1 MDFLVSLSFSRW
13 VVRLEMEPARLLKVE
28 AGGAVTADGAGVVG
42 VEGWMCWSWRFL
54 WNSVMWQSSGVTEMR
69 GGSLSFAAAHRKKIT
84 LLQDCMEAGVV
95 EVVLGRSGPEA
106 CLRHFLTGA
115 FGLRR
120 GEALEL
126 KRRDPNQD
134 AAAP

>member
-1 MDFLVSLSFSRW
+1 MDFLVSLSFSKW

-54 WNSVMWQSSGVTEMR
+54 WNSIMWQSSGVTEMR

-95 EVVLGRSGPEA
+95 EVASKPA
-106 CLRHFLTGA
+106 
-115 FGLRR
+115 
-120 GEALEL
+120 
-126 KRRDPNQD
+126 
-134 AAAP
+134 